1 MEKRLSPESSNI
13 MLAEYDNENK
23 TLVIEFK
30 GGSRYRYKD
39 VPEEV
44 WIAYKGAES
53 VGKFFYKYIKDKYD
67 YERG

>member
-1 MEKRLSPESSNI
+1 
-13 MLAEYDNENK
+13 MLAEYDKENK

-30 GGSRYRYKD
+30 GGSQYRYKD

>member
-1 MEKRLSPESSNI
+1 
-13 MLAEYDNENK
+13 MLAEYDKGTK

>member
-13 MLAEYDNENK
+13 MLAEYDKENK

-67 YERG
+67 YERS

>member
-1 MEKRLSPESSNI
+1 
-13 MLAEYDNENK
+13 MLAEYDKGNK
-23 TLVIEFK
+23 ALVIEFK

>member
-13 MLAEYDNENK
+13 MLAEYDKENK

-30 GGSRYRYKD
+30 GGSQYRYKD

>member
-1 MEKRLSPESSNI
+1 
-13 MLAEYDNENK
+13 MLAEYDKENN

-67 YERG
+67 YERS

>member
-13 MLAEYDNENK
+13 MLAEYDKENK

>member
-13 MLAEYDNENK
+13 MLAEYDKENK

-67 YERG
+67 YERN